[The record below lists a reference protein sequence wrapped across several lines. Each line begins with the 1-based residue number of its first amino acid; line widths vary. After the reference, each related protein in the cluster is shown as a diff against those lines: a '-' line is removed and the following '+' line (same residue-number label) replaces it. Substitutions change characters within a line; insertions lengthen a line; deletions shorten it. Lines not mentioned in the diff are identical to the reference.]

1 MSTLPPV
8 HLTVMQPAGYVHS
21 LGFLDQARYVRHQLR
36 RFGASVTLGKNRL
49 REDAVNI
56 VFGAHLGFPAAMR
69 ERHAC
74 MFFNLEQLGEGGAQV
89 PADYLQLL
97 QTSAVI
103 DYDPHNVPAYTRHS
117 DDVPIATFQYAPYL
131 QGTESTPLQER
142 PIDLLFFGSMNARR
156 RQFIERIEA
165 CGLSV
170 STFDAPIYGPE
181 RDAYIRQAKAVIN
194 CSFYESSRFEQV
206 RVSHCLS
213 LGTPVI
219 SHRSPRSAP
228 PAAFEDAVFWVD
240 DNTLE
245 SFFTTQFGTPA
256 FFEMAQERLQAFQR
270 HDPLEQYADL
280 MAFAKGFKEGFDQL
294 HRPLHWA
301 PQHLNLDTRND
312 YRLGWLNVDDQ
323 DASQPDLQLDLGAP
337 LSLPLDTRTRMGV
350 ATSLEAGTI
359 TRIHAG
365 EVPSQVEDLE
375 MFMSNALALLA
386 DEGVITVEVPMERA
400 PSSWTNPRMK
410 RALNEHSWRYFT
422 EGFWRL
428 GWLTHRF
435 ELEAVTPLDLHRRP
449 SARESAAYLRV
460 DLRKVTTTARE
471 RTLARTML
479 SDFGGVEED
488 TGAPTA
494 PPCAPLQALTPAL
507 PPAETRTPATVSD
520 RTARLPEVEAQ
531 VDALIANDQ
540 MTQAMVT
547 MANAINA
554 HFMQDGVAHHALY
567 YPVFDQQLCRMAAR
581 LAEHRP
587 MGEVPATHENH
598 LFIASELYQI
608 GGHSKVLE
616 DMSRMVRNP
625 VIVLTDTFG
634 NIASHPEQYD
644 WIEAH
649 YAHAQVLVLP
659 EATLWQ
665 KAEMLRDLA
674 CRLQSGS
681 ITYFNHHQD
690 PVPFVGTLEVA
701 GSRKLLVHHCDH
713 NPSLGCTLPQ
723 VRHVDITLKLQDTC
737 SAHRQSPTDI
747 LRLFVA
753 DQGCKPM
760 APVTDMAFNV
770 VTAGRAGKFSHE
782 GPVSLQR
789 LIATT
794 LQTIEGRHIHIGPL
808 SPAWLRDIEQHLSAQ
823 GIDPSRFVHVGAV
836 PSLWTTLKQLD
847 AAVYIGSAPVSGGRG
862 AIEAQ
867 GCGYPVLPFM
877 GFEEGSLLAD
887 YSSYADL
894 SLGWADLD
902 ALRTQLLALPPHHA
916 ALCTQARAFY
926 DAHFS
931 LAQFHDT
938 VQALTQ
944 A

>member
-56 VFGAHLGFPAAMR
+56 VFGAHLGFPQAMR

-89 PADYLQLL
+89 PADYLRLL

-103 DYDPHNVPAYTRHS
+103 DYDAHNVAAYTQHHE
-117 DDVPIATFQYAPYL
+117 DVPIATFQYAPYL
-131 QGTESTPLQER
+131 QGEPGTPLHER

-219 SHRSPRSAP
+219 SHRSPRSTP
-228 PAAFEDAVFWVD
+228 PQAFEEAVFWVD
-240 DNTLE
+240 DHSLE
-245 SFFTTQFGTPA
+245 TFFTEQFGTPA
-256 FFEMAQERLQAFQR
+256 FFEMAKARLHAFQQ
-270 HDPLEQYADL
+270 HDPVEQYADL
-280 MAFAKGFKEGFDQL
+280 MAFAKGFKDGFDQL
-294 HRPLHWA
+294 HRPLHWT
-301 PQHLNLDTRND
+301 PQHLNLDTRSD
-312 YRLGWLNVDDQ
+312 YRLGWLNVDDNEV
-323 DASQPDLQLDLGAP
+323 SQPDLTLDLGAP
-337 LSLPLDTRTRMGV
+337 LTLPLDTRTRMGV
-350 ATSLEAGTI
+350 STSLEAGTI

-375 MFMSNALALLA
+375 MFMHNALTLLA
-386 DEGVITVEVPMERA
+386 DEGVITVEVPVDRA

-410 RALNEHSWRYFT
+410 RALDEHSWRYFT

-449 SARESAAYLRV
+449 CAREAGVYLRV
-460 DLRKVTTTARE
+460 DLRKVATTARE

-488 TGAPTA
+488 NGAPSA
-494 PPCAPLQALTPAL
+494 PPAAPLQALTPAL
-507 PPAETRTPATVSD
+507 QPAVGMAQATVND
-520 RTARLPEVEAQ
+520 RVASLPEVEAQ
-531 VDALIANDQ
+531 VAALIDKDQ

-554 HFMQDGVAHHALY
+554 HFMQEGVAHHALY

-587 MGEVPATHENH
+587 AGEVPATHENH

-608 GGHSKVLE
+608 GGHSKVLD

-634 NIASHPEQYD
+634 NIASHPDQYR
-644 WIEAH
+644 WIETH

-665 KAEMLRDLA
+665 KAEMLRELA
-674 CRLQSGS
+674 CRLQSAS

-690 PVPFVGTLEVA
+690 PVPFVGTLEVP

-723 VRHVDITLKLQDTC
+723 VRHVDITLTLQATC
-737 SAHRQSPTDI
+737 SAHRQEPTDI

-753 DQGCKPM
+753 DQGC
-760 APVTDMAFNV
+760 VTMPPLNGMAFNV
-770 VTAGRAGKFSHE
+770 VTAGRAGKFSQE
-782 GPVSLQR
+782 GPVSLQH

-808 SPAWLRDIEQHLSAQ
+808 SAEWLQDIERHLITR

-836 PSLWTTLKQLD
+836 PSLWGTLKQID

-867 GCGYPVLPFM
+867 GCGYPVLPFT
-877 GFEEGSLLAD
+877 GFEAGSLLAD

-902 ALRTQLLALPPHHA
+902 TLRQQLLALPARHPQ
-916 ALCTQARAFY
+916 LCSQARAFY

-931 LAQFHDT
+931 LTQFHDT